1 MTRIIAI
8 ANQKGGVGK
17 TTTAINLAACL
28 AVSGKRILLVD
39 ADPQANATSGVGL
52 VDDFSQAN
60 IYQLL
65 IGEKPLEALVR
76 PTKIDG
82 LEVLPS
88 HIELTGAEIE
98 LADVINRE
106 NRLRSGLETARGRYD
121 FIIIDSP
128 PSLSLLTVNALS
140 AAGSLLVPL
149 QCEYFAL
156 EGLSKLINTMELI
169 RNTVNGEL
177 VLEGILL
184 TMYDSRTNLS
194 AEVAAESRR
203 HFPNRVFE
211 TTIPRNVRLSEAPS
225 FGQPIILYDMRCPG
239 STAYFNLAKEV
250 MNDEKT
256 GSW

>member
-28 AVSGKRILLVD
+28 AVSGQKVLLVD
-39 ADPQANATSGVGL
+39 ADPQANATSGIGL
-52 VDDFSQAN
+52 IEDYSQAN

-65 IGEKPLEALVR
+65 IGAKPIEALIQ

-98 LADVINRE
+98 LAEVINRE
-106 NRLRSGLETARGRYD
+106 NRLRTGLESLGDRFD
-121 FIIIDSP
+121 FVLIDSP
-128 PSLSLLTVNALS
+128 PSLSLLTINALS

-169 RNTVNGEL
+169 RNTFNGEL

-203 HFPNRVFE
+203 HFPGQVFE
-211 TTIPRNVRLSEAPS
+211 TSIPRNVRLSEAPS

-239 STAYFNLAKEV
+239 STAYLNLAKEV
-250 MNDEKT
+250 MSNEKIGT
-256 GSW
+256 W